1 MVDPMLPNLGQQ
13 PSTRSFVTSTER
25 IRVIHECGATICR
38 NDMYVIFG
46 SLAPVWHADEN
57 IWVVQR
63 PALTPRSGC
72 VRILGQHMPLNR
84 VRMAELFCG
93 HMGGWRSATRSMQEW
108 KVQVALDNDEHAVAT
123 YNLNYGGRIVRQP
136 EGITTEMA
144 QSELLLCCGV
154 EDFRWLN
161 AFNHKEV
168 ECLSV
173 SSPCQSWS
181 LMGSGSGTASPNGE
195 ALVTTVQICRLV
207 QPVLILFEQVQGFR
221 QHSEFELFQ
230 KTMLE
235 AGFKIAASGV
245 HNLELL
251 SPTTRRRW
259 LAVFINTAHVRRWD
273 ILGCFLRPLVRETHN
288 FDPAR
293 HCLPMLSDGQL
304 SALQISVDE
313 MKILDDPDLLPRWL
327 KRPFQAASAI
337 HMRIQRGGAPL
348 PTINAAYRKA
358 VCFHK
363 EALGGKGL
371 MSWVIQDAHGDVRW
385 FSKFEALMVMGFPAD
400 FILPKD
406 EPHAFQAIGNAISP
420 LQAALVMTFATDV
433 LSVQQGGSQ
442 RTNFGETLA
451 AIRSG
456 QADIQQLCIRQ
467 HGEYHERLESRGP
480 QPGRTVQCPHCGLM
494 TALPL
499 VQACSSCA
507 LIACQAC
514 VTDECNASHFPTAP
528 TQMQEELELD
538 AALQAAQPGAQF
550 VLHDLQS
557 GEKMY
562 LDTQKFETMGFVHL
576 VLDLPRYAAFFMNGT
591 MIPDCY
597 RPLHGDVIQ
606 FFAFEQ
612 PCDQCPLCMGTG
624 WMGLLRVCQLCAKV
638 GCRMCVADS
647 CIRCTGGKVTCRDCH
662 RNAADKH
669 ICAMHERHVNNQ
681 DAEVQM
687 AEENWTDVLGCAIES
702 QWQHLSILQVPRG
715 RTTTH
720 RGMYDNRGH
729 ILSRLEA
736 AGYPPQEEN
745 SIFWGTSHRPDL
757 VAAMAGYI
765 LVCPTS
771 HAQDGMVHVVF
782 RTMDGEVV
790 RRCAER
796 SGYDELSASLL
807 SVSDMARGYILE
819 SSDVDL
825 RSTGQIDLR
834 NGVVISMAPPW
845 RNRDRMP
852 HPYAPPPSPTTTD
865 QIPVRRGRRGEVRE
879 QVTALSGYV
888 DVNGCFRVLCPP
900 TAGQT
905 WRQWLERE
913 VMPPPA
919 EVWATM
925 DGRHLH
931 DQHCLSGEPILIR
944 LHFRARGGAK
954 PDAMAKK
961 LAAHL
966 QEKGVPEDVSA
977 ERAQHIITA
986 IGMPAVVEAYQ
997 TLDPWKS
1004 LKVAAGTRVRMVLQ
1018 HELKSHR
1025 EAGKVKKGDERPPDP
1040 WLISDPW
1047 KQSKQQQ
1054 PQPQAQPLV
1063 ISLVP
1068 GCFIDG
1074 MQEPVPILQHICT
1087 DANGVAIADF
1097 DEVEALAQSE
1107 SFLSADELAAVVI
1120 GTTKPRTGTFACKD
1134 ITFPAFHGKDKILL
1148 RGFMVTFGS
1157 RPVFL
1162 QQPKHSINIDVEE
1175 IAVVAMEMRK
1185 EFIADWPGAVKNPLK
1200 YTWSMIDGL
1209 QKATVTTWSRKFF
1222 AGRKES
1228 KPDEA
1233 TSWHA
1238 FLKLPAAQLE
1248 SFLTMSGRGGIFL
1261 TPKDAA
1267 SSAPMGRFRVIWL
1280 DTLELEKAMKVH
1292 RMHPELLGLVRG
1304 RTSLGVRTHASDY
1317 STLRRRLDPS
1327 WSSEGLSTDLVV
1339 ARKWVIAPLPTQTD
1353 KKLLQEIINRLSW
1366 KAVPLK
1372 QISANSWLVGSG
1384 EDDCPPSDTFEL
1396 GGKTSLISEQHGK
1409 RNEPVEEAIIAAPTA
1424 FKRTFQHHLAKKQ
1437 PVQSVVPESL
1447 QDATLSVTQ
1456 APGPSKAMR
1465 DEFSGRLADLQEQLQ
1480 SAINTVNE
1488 RVTSA
1493 VATMSDR
1500 VTSVESQAATMST
1513 EVQATVL
1520 GQSQRIQQLET
1531 SMQTISGSMVT
1542 KADLAEALKM
1552 AMESQAN
1559 DIRLMLN
1566 PKRSPEVSPS
1576 HGAKASRTA

>member
-304 SALQISVDE
+304 SALHISVDE

-514 VTDECNASHFPTAP
+514 VTDKCNASHFPTAP
-528 TQMQEELELD
+528 AQMQEELEVD
-538 AALQAAQPGAQF
+538 AALQA
-550 VLHDLQS
+550 
-557 GEKMY
+557 E
-562 LDTQKFETMGFVHL
+562 QK
-576 VLDLPRYAAFFMNGT
+576 
-591 MIPDCY
+591 
-597 RPLHGDVIQ
+597 
-606 FFAFEQ
+606 
-612 PCDQCPLCMGTG
+612 
-624 WMGLLRVCQLCAKV
+624 
-638 GCRMCVADS
+638 
-647 CIRCTGGKVTCRDCH
+647 
-662 RNAADKH
+662 
-669 ICAMHERHVNNQ
+669 
-681 DAEVQM
+681 
-687 AEENWTDVLGCAIES
+687 
-702 QWQHLSILQVPRG
+702 
-715 RTTTH
+715 
-720 RGMYDNRGH
+720 
-729 ILSRLEA
+729 
-736 AGYPPQEEN
+736 
-745 SIFWGTSHRPDL
+745 
-757 VAAMAGYI
+757 
-765 LVCPTS
+765 
-771 HAQDGMVHVVF
+771 
-782 RTMDGEVV
+782 
-790 RRCAER
+790 R

-807 SVSDMARGYILE
+807 SVSEMARGYILE

-931 DQHCLSGEPILIR
+931 DQHCLSGEPVLIR

-1025 EAGKVKKGDERPPDP
+1025 EAGKVRKGDERPPDP

-1317 STLRRRLDPS
+1317 SMLRRRLDPS

-1409 RNEPVEEAIIAAPTA
+1409 RSEPVEEAIIAAPTA